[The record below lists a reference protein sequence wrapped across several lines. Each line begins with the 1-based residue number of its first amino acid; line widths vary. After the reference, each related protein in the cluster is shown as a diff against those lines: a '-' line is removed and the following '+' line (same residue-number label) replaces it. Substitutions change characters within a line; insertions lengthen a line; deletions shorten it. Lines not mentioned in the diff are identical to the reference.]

1 MTEAAMLCAC
11 CKKNPA
17 GLYTRKVDGKEL
29 PLHLC
34 AACYE
39 KLYPERE
46 EEGDFFASFVGG
58 EEREARCPVCGTT
71 LEDFRHT
78 GLLGCAYCYTQFR
91 EELLPTV
98 HYAQGKLHHE
108 GKSPSGRADE
118 QYDLIREL
126 VHEQERLREL
136 IKAAEA
142 EGDDFVARKLKG
154 RLAEINRKL
163 YGGEGQS

>member
-1 MTEAAMLCAC
+1 MLCAC

-17 GLYTRKVDGKEL
+17 KSYIRKVDGKEL
-29 PLHLC
+29 PLNLC
-34 AACYE
+34 EECYE

-46 EEGDFFASFVGG
+46 EQGDFFASFVGEKEGG
-58 EEREARCPVCGTT
+58 EMCCPACGTT

-78 GLLGCAYCYTQFR
+78 GLLGCAYCYTAFR
-91 EELLPTV
+91 KELLPTV
-98 HYAQGKLHHE
+98 HLAQGKVHHE

-126 VHEQERLREL
+126 VHELDRLKQR
-136 IKAAEA
+136 IQAAEA
-142 EGDDFVARKLKG
+142 EGDEFVANKLKA
-154 RLAEINRKL
+154 RLTEINRRL